1 MGRHPNTRMICTDV
15 DLVTYDLRS
24 DAGALVEHHTRHSLT
39 ASFGEALWRA
49 FGFWEQALRRLHSF
63 QKAQTIPMEK
73 LRLQACGTGPMLA
86 PGSGGTKHVVFGP
99 DGFDSGHLC
108 DDSPFAYIIQGCA
121 GCCPCMRFGFFFLF
135 EFGDFCLTCGKRG
148 WEKGILFVQWFDAS
162 TAGLWGAYTWRLAI
176 IHGPLLLY

>member
-1 MGRHPNTRMICTDV
+1 M
-15 DLVTYDLRS
+15 
-24 DAGALVEHHTRHSLT
+24 
-39 ASFGEALWRA
+39 
-49 FGFWEQALRRLHSF
+49 RRLHSF

-121 GCCPCMRFGFFFLF
+121 GCCPCMRLGFFFSLNLATLGLRVGR
-135 EFGDFCLTCGKRG
+135 GDGKRAF
-148 WEKGILFVQWFDAS
+148 LFVQ
-162 TAGLWGAYTWRLAI
+162 
-176 IHGPLLLY
+176 